1 MVFNRKDI
9 DISIFSLLFLC
20 RLSIAVEESNT
31 VMVILGQ
38 VWPLASPP
46 P

>member
-1 MVFNRKDI
+1 MVFNGKDI
-9 DISIFSLLFLC
+9 DMSIFSLLFLR
-20 RLSIAVEESNT
+20 RLSIVVVSVT
-31 VMVILGQ
+31 IVVILGQ